1 MLSVRDLCL
10 SVAAV
15 GCQTT
20 DAPKPVPKT
29 SAIEVLDATHSVIA
43 RVVPGRPCRATVDG
57 VELLIGSLGGGRPG
71 LVAQI
76 GTDRWTGEDAS
87 NGTTL
92 RKNDQIVARIHAK
105 QIFNAEGIPII
116 RVTDD
121 GDVVD
126 TSNAA
131 VRTVKKVGNQ
141 LRISLPVGQIE
152 GTDNIVLGAF
162 LSAREASPEIRALAV
177 CQILLT
183 ES

>member
-105 QIFNAEGIPII
+105 QIFDANGIPII
-116 RVTDD
+116 RVMDNGDIADKANALVRKAVVSGNAVTIGEQTVTGTTDFAI
-121 GDVVD
+121 
-126 TSNAA
+126 AA
-131 VRTVKKVGNQ
+131 MLT
-141 LRISLPVGQIE
+141 
-152 GTDNIVLGAF
+152 
-162 LSAREASPEIRALAV
+162 ARETVPEVRALAA
-177 CQILLT
+177 CHYLL
-183 ES
+183 EQH